1 MNRFI
6 YFFNNHEGMKSWKC
20 AEYLQIY
27 HDHFKKF
34 YDTNVSVMELGIHHG
49 GSLEMWKSC
58 FGPKSKI
65 YGIDKEE
72 KCRALNGDC
81 QIDILIGDITNSA
94 FRDSIINEV
103 DIFIDDGGH
112 KVSQQIET
120 MKWILPLLS
129 PNGVY
134 LCEDIKEKDI
144 ILKAAKEFNEIYS
157 LSIYRNVIVMEKGR
171 NIEKN
176 VGYKIPK
183 LGGCFTGKKYL
194 PGLKTFEEYADE
206 NNNS

>member
-1 MNRFI
+1 
-6 YFFNNHEGMKSWKC
+6 MKSWKC

-27 HDHFKKF
+27 HKHFKKF

-65 YGIDKEE
+65 YGIDRREE
-72 KCRALNGDC
+72 CQALSGDH

-94 FRDSIINEV
+94 FRDLILNEV
-103 DIFIDDGGH
+103 DIFVDDGGH
-112 KVSQQIET
+112 NVLQQVET
-120 MKWILPLLS
+120 LKWILPRLS
-129 PNGVY
+129 YKGVY
-134 LCEDIKEKDI
+134 LCEDIKYKDK
-144 ILKAAKEFNEIYS
+144 ILETIEEFNNFYS
-157 LSIYRNVIVMEKGR
+157 LSVYKITEDNSVIVIEKGR
-171 NIEKN
+171 DMENN

-206 NNNS
+206 NSNR